1 MEKKELIGLFKY
13 YKGEK
18 ENPYKNAHDKGW
30 FWEGERMFLESEQ
43 SFDDW
48 ADEITT
54 TEKEVKGKAKQFFSK
69 LSEKQKA
76 IVLYINN
83 LIIKWCPMED
93 ADFIFN
99 Y

>member
-1 MEKKELIGLFKY
+1 MELFRY
-13 YKGEK
+13 YRGEK
-18 ENPYKNAHDKGW
+18 ENPYKEDHDKGW
-30 FWEGERMFLESEQ
+30 FWEGERMFLESGQ

-48 ADEITT
+48 AE
-54 TEKEVKGKAKQFFSK
+54 EVSETKKQAKGRAAQA
-69 LSEKQKA
+69 LSELSDKQLA